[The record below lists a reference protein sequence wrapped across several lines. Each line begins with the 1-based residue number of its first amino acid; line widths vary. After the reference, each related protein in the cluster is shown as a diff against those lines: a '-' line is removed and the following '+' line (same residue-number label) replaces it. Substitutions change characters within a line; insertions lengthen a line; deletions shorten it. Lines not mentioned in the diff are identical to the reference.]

1 MKHTADVHPRKLTW
15 NLKIT
20 HLQGKSSSKPPLLC
34 SILIFQGVFGQPKNH
49 QATTEVSLDLLVGS
63 PHKFHPMNQLLQK
76 KKHVQHIPT
85 NPITLSE
92 DEQGVY
98 NHLRNAR
105 HLGSMKP
112 FSESEPGSLGYCFPV
127 KSSSHLT
134 VIQAMTQLKIF
145 RRKGNHMC
153 QGLNSLY
160 WGWSSHL

>member
-1 MKHTADVHPRKLTW
+1 M
-15 NLKIT
+15 
-20 HLQGKSSSKPPLLC
+20 
-34 SILIFQGVFGQPKNH
+34 VFVESDREFGLPKNH
-49 QATTEVSLDLLVGS
+49 QATTELSLDLLVGS
-63 PHKFHPMNQLLQK
+63 PHKFHPMNQLLQT

-112 FSESEPGSLGYCFPV
+112 FSESEPGSLGYWFPV

-134 VIQAMTQLKIF
+134 VIHDPTQDLLEE
-145 RRKGNHMC
+145 R
-153 QGLNSLY
+153 Q
-160 WGWSSHL
+160 SHTLPETNIAP